1 MLWCVS
7 LLLMPSLPVVVEWAG
22 NHFIPAV
29 SICWG
34 IGIAYML
41 CTTISILQL
50 REVLHPD
57 LLAKYIRPQE
67 GQVDLLASLL
77 LEPIHVQARRLV
89 MSFLVYAVITAII
102 VLAPI
107 LVVRTVFASYLPL
120 KLHLWYLSVDL
131 QVCVEVTFLHTLFLM
146 MLEKYKDMIGVWE
159 HQGLLY
165 LTKVLGINRLLLPY
179 SMHILPQVCP
189 LNSICLF
196 STPLLKNISF

>member
-1 MLWCVS
+1 
-7 LLLMPSLPVVVEWAG
+7 
-22 NHFIPAV
+22 
-29 SICWG
+29 
-34 IGIAYML
+34 
-41 CTTISILQL
+41 
-50 REVLHPD
+50 
-57 LLAKYIRPQE
+57 
-67 GQVDLLASLL
+67 
-77 LEPIHVQARRLV
+77 

-179 SMHILPQVCP
+179 SMHILPQVCHP
-189 LNSICLF
+189 
-196 STPLLKNISF
+196 STLSVCFYSVAQKHFLLGRWSSNWPHVQGI